1 MYIIF
6 FFLFQAEDGIRDLYV
21 TGVQTC
27 ALPISRCGGDAV
39 GAVRSHGGP
48 RAKDV
53 RSASSINLLGT
64 MDCRPRATDVAWS
77 GPDAQE
83 HCVWCGVRGL
93 GASDQA
99 RRARRPEPH
108 AHCRDQAR
116 RAPRTRN
123 KPPTVLSINVRA
135 FGLRRKNACSRAAAA
150 ASTRDQINPVVMNV
164 APKARKATV
173 LTRLFGSM
181 NCGRKARKNKA
192 TLGFSRFVRIPWKK
206 AALAPAEA
214 GPCDDA
220 AVFWAALASSSL
232 TPR

>member
-1 MYIIF
+1 MS
-6 FFLFQAEDGIRDLYV
+6 LLRRGVHVAAV
-21 TGVQTC
+21 T
-27 ALPISRCGGDAV
+27 LS
-39 GAVRSHGGP
+39 
-48 RAKDV
+48 
-53 RSASSINLLGT
+53 
-64 MDCRPRATDVAWS
+64 
-77 GPDAQE
+77 
-83 HCVWCGVRGL
+83 
-93 GASDQA
+93 
-99 RRARRPEPH
+99 ARRPEPQ

-123 KPPTVLSINVRA
+123 KPPTVRSINVRA
-135 FGLRRKNACSRAAAA
+135 FGLRRKNACSRAAPV

-164 APKARKATV
+164 APNARKATV

-206 AALAPAEA
+206 AALAPTDA

-220 AVFWAALASSSL
+220 ALFWGALASSSL